1 MVRQVK
7 LRNRNYWA
15 WFAKE
20 PVGNKHGHWSEYV
33 MHATAIACNVTFVI
47 GSSFFFSAVPEAWGP
62 KAGATCFLVA
72 SIIMMITSVIGSL
85 EHLAYLRTAPAAR
98 KEWADLTDREAS
110 KLYLESRELLEEA
123 CYFLGS
129 TAYAVGS
136 VWYEPAFTA
145 AVTHAPKGKQ
155 VWEQWAAALFILG
168 SAFHILAAYQNALA
182 IAHEGLFTHEA
193 HRGAA
198 RRFI

>member
-33 MHATAIACNVTFVI
+33 MHATAIACNITFVI

-72 SIIMMITSVIGSL
+72 SILGSVLFFSGSFLYQGKLAACFTGMAPRIPIDQGSL
-85 EHLAYLRTAPAAR
+85 QFI
-98 KEWADLTDREAS
+98 S
-110 KLYLESRELLEEA
+110 GSA
-123 CYFLGS
+123 CYLTQSLLSLAQTLRLNGQEHVPS
-129 TAYAVGS
+129 
-136 VWYEPAFTA
+136 
-145 AVTHAPKGKQ
+145 
-155 VWEQWAAALFILG
+155 
-168 SAFHILAAYQNALA
+168 LAAPDAVKL
-182 IAHEGLFTHEA
+182 
-193 HRGAA
+193 
-198 RRFI
+198 

>member
-62 KAGATCFLVA
+62 KAGATCFAVLHAVRLGPLLLGLVP
-72 SIIMMITSVIGSL
+72 VPGQ
-85 EHLAYLRTAPAAR
+85 AR
-98 KEWADLTDREAS
+98 R
-110 KLYLESRELLEEA
+110 LLH
-123 CYFLGS
+123 G
-129 TAYAVGS
+129 
-136 VWYEPAFTA
+136 
-145 AVTHAPKGKQ
+145 H
-155 VWEQWAAALFILG
+155 
-168 SAFHILAAYQNALA
+168 
-182 IAHEGLFTHEA
+182 
-193 HRGAA
+193 GAA
-198 RRFI
+198 DPH